1 MALYA
6 SILTGG
12 TNNHTTTSEEANSL
26 ATDFVSDGVIGA
38 ITSTGSVAPMTGA
51 FAINAQGTPDM
62 TVAVTAGAAYITA
75 TPSGQS
81 SQVLRVRLS
90 ANENVTI
97 AANSSGSTKYD
108 FLYIKIDP
116 TNAANPNLAGDD
128 VASLVVSRS
137 TSNSTDNGTPPTYG
151 YLLAVITVSNGASSI
166 TNGNIRDYRIKS
178 EITSNSSAVST
189 GWVTNALSAVST
201 VTHNGN
207 RSYDVVFASTVA
219 SILSEGMRL
228 EFTKATA
235 GNAYMGGAFNGSSH
249 YFTKTSP
256 SGTLG
261 TVNNNFT
268 IEAVVQP
275 TSYAAGMICARAD
288 AAANNAIYMYMQASG
303 VVNIGV
309 RSAGSGNVREI
320 PTYQSLPLN
329 KKTTIAATWASGT
342 VTISFDGISVPVGA
356 ASTSGG
362 APTTAGTGGDWS
374 IGRFGANA
382 TLYFPGYISN
392 VAVFDAVLSASTIK
406 DHYTKKL
413 TGSETN
419 CIGAWSLDNTANDQS
434 SAGNDLTATGGVGY
448 TAMTPHG
455 QLGNGVETT
464 KAVGLVMSVNGT
476 TVTVQCPEGVTIPS
490 GSSTISSVAY
500 STQANPFGWVSDKG
514 RWGVA
519 MLNRNDVSQAS
530 PVANTWYNLA
540 SPQLTIPTGA
550 FLVSYKAMPFTN
562 RGTAAGSNVE
572 ITLSTGASTNSD
584 DRFTCHIEAG
594 SLQSIGAPC
603 YVLKPIRLTSATAYY
618 LNTRTTQGS
627 ASTVYNFGARNETE
641 VLALP
646 AGL

>member
-38 ITSTGSVAPMTGA
+38 ITNTGAVAPMTGA

-81 SQVLRVRLS
+81 SQVLRARLS

-116 TNAANPNLAGDD
+116 TTAANPNLAGDD

-189 GWVTNALSAVST
+189 GWVTNALPAVST

-207 RSYDVVFASTVA
+207 RSYDVAFASTVA
-219 SILSEGMRL
+219 STLSEGMRL
-228 EFTKATA
+228 EFTKTVA
-235 GNAYMGGAFNGSSH
+235 GNGYMGGAFNGSSH

-256 SGTLG
+256 SGTLA
-261 TVNNNFT
+261 TVTNNFT

-275 TSYAAGMICARAD
+275 TAYQLGLICGRSD
-288 AAANNAIYMYMQASG
+288 ATANNHFDMEMNADGTIL
-303 VVNIGV
+303 VVIRNGGLANYRFV
-309 RSAGSGNVREI
+309 K
-320 PTYQSLPLN
+320 TYQSLPLN
-329 KKTTIAATWASGT
+329 KRTHIAASWASGT
-342 VTISFDGISVPVGA
+342 VVVYFDGVSVPLQA
-356 ASTSGG
+356 ASTGG
-362 APTTAGTGGDWS
+362 TAPTTAGTGGDWS
-374 IGRFGANA
+374 IGGNGAYAGN
-382 TLYFPGYISN
+382 YFTGYISN
-392 VAVFDAVLSASTIK
+392 VAVFDAVLSAATIK
-406 DHYTKKL
+406 DHSTRKL

-434 SAGNDLTATGGVGY
+434 SAGNNLTATGGVGY
-448 TAMTPHG
+448 TAQSPHG

-464 KAVGLVMSVNGT
+464 KAVGLVMAVSGS
-476 TVTVQCPEGVTIPS
+476 TVTVQCPEGVTIPTT
-490 GSSTISSVAY
+490 GGITSVAY

-514 RWGVA
+514 RWEVIHI
-519 MLNRNDVSQAS
+519 NRSQTVTTGS
-530 PVANTWYNLA
+530 GWQYSDGKTMVVPVGSWQLSYSGSFWFSNT
-540 SPQLTIPTGA
+540 
-550 FLVSYKAMPFTN
+550 
-562 RGTAAGSNVE
+562 TAASAYV
-572 ITLSTGASTNSD
+572 TLSTTNNSETIILYTVGNYLPAS
-584 DRFTCHIEAG
+584 G
-594 SLQSIGAPC
+594 SLMTPVLVTSSINISTATNYYMLQNPGGIGAGGVGFRGDYTPSKI
-603 YVLKPIRLTSATAYY
+603 V
-618 LNTRTTQGS
+618 
-627 ASTVYNFGARNETE
+627 
-641 VLALP
+641 ALP